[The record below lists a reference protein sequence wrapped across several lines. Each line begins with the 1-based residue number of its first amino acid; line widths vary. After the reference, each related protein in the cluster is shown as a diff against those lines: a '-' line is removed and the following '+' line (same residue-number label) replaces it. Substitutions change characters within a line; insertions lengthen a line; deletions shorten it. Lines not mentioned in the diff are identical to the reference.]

1 MLSADCFTKRPTTWR
16 SSSTPRNRVQ
26 HLIKQFLRQAADVV
40 FLRQAGWNGIEGSD
54 IRSGAVEAVSED
66 GVKGSFTIVRRIG
79 SNNSSELL
87 LCSGARRS
95 KLWISRT
102 TSGVI
107 FVASEKF
114 LPPWTTLIPVR

>member
-1 MLSADCFTKRPTTWR
+1 MHGHKID
-16 SSSTPRNRVQ
+16 
-26 HLIKQFLRQAADVV
+26 FLRGLAQEVSCPFQHVAVGRAVKAEAADVV
-40 FLRQAGWNGIEGSD
+40 FLSQAGWDGIEGSD
-54 IRSGAVEAVSED
+54 IRNGAVEGCVED
-66 GVKGSFTIVRRIG
+66 GVKGSSPRVRRIG
-79 SNNSSELL
+79 SINSTELL

-114 LPPWTTLIPVR
+114 LPPCTTLIPVR